1 MTIIYAWF
9 RFIKSQNQR
18 EEIRRRLHS
27 NEMEIKE
34 NIDTAMPSGVWH
46 ILTKDNRLDGWVN
59 EAYCLAPFI

>member
-9 RFIKSQNQR
+9 RFIKSQNPR

-46 ILTKDNRLDGWVN
+46 ILTKDNRLDG
-59 EAYCLAPFI
+59 